1 MALGDRPRDGEV
13 VHVLAEDGHLHL
25 YAPALFDAYF
35 RRLDRM
41 KRIRAA
47 QAGHVDPASVVAE
60 PQVDAAVDL
69 DLLYEISRELAV
81 TRRRQLEAIG

>member
-1 MALGDRPRDGEV
+1 
-13 VHVLAEDGHLHL
+13 LAEDGHLHL

-47 QAGHVDPASVVAE
+47 QAGHVDPASVVSDPLGDAE
-60 PQVDAAVDL
+60 VDL
-69 DLLYEISRELAV
+69 DRLYEITRELAV
-81 TRRRQLEAIG
+81 RRRRQLEAIG